1 MEKIHIQTNN
11 APKPGGPYS
20 QVRFKKLSFLK
31 VKLVIYIFFC
41 LQAILV
47 KNASKTLFISGQVGI
62 DPKTNKLVDGGT
74 KAEFEQIVKNLG
86 QILVE
91 VNATFR

>member
-1 MEKIHIQTNN
+1 M
-11 APKPGGPYS
+11 
-20 QVRFKKLSFLK
+20 
-31 VKLVIYIFFC
+31 
-41 LQAILV
+41 